1 MFMEEINQNSQTF
14 LDFNSDILKPSNEND
29 LQEIIKYCYKK
40 DLPIEIVGAG
50 TKNQIG
56 KKLQCA
62 KILDM
67 SNISGILEYKPE
79 ELYITAKAGT
89 PIKTVQD
96 ELRKN
101 NQHLAFEPVNFSELF
116 KKDSN
121 EGTIGGTLS
130 CNFSGS
136 RRFKVGSARDHILGF
151 KGYNGKGEKI
161 KSGGT
166 VVKNVT
172 GYDLSKLVTGS
183 FGTLLILSEITL
195 KVLPLQTDTKTI
207 IVSGLAL
214 EHSMGVM
221 GSAMDSSNDPSGAV
235 FYPSNFRNNFVFN
248 DLTHPGS
255 ITAIRVEGTKISTE
269 ERINNLI
276 EDLSLIDKNIT
287 VLDNT
292 QSEIF
297 WEDTRNLKVFSK
309 NQKSLLRA
317 VIPISE
323 TINLINRLKTF
334 HPSYFIDWGG
344 ALVWLEL
351 DYLSN
356 QKIDQIRN
364 RILNSGG
371 YLTVIKSPE
380 NLKSS
385 SEIFT
390 IDPIKF
396 KISQSLKK
404 SFDPKRIFN
413 PGKMY
418 TGI

>member
-1 MFMEEINQNSQTF
+1 MEEINQNSQTS
-14 LDFNSDILKPSNEND
+14 LDFNSEKFEPRDEVEI
-29 LQEIIKYCYKK
+29 QQIIKYCYKK
-40 DLPIEIVGAG
+40 NLPIEIVGNR
-50 TKNQIG
+50 TKIDIG

-62 KILDM
+62 KTLDM
-67 SNISGILEYKPE
+67 SKFSGIIDYKPE
-79 ELYITAKAGT
+79 ELYITVKAGT
-89 PIKTVQD
+89 SINIVRE
-96 ELRKN
+96 ELKKN
-101 NQHLAFEPVNFSELF
+101 KQHLAFEPVNFSKIF
-116 KKDSN
+116 KKNLND
-121 EGTIGGTLS
+121 GTVGGTLS

-151 KGYNGKGEKI
+151 KGFNGKGEKI

-183 FGTLLILSEITL
+183 FGTLIVLSELTL
-195 KVLPLQTDTKTI
+195 KVLPLESDTKTI
-207 IVSGLAL
+207 IISGLAL
-214 EHSMGVM
+214 EHALGVM
-221 GSAMDSSNDPSGAV
+221 GSAIASSNDTSGAV
-235 FYPSNFRNNFVFN
+235 FYPENLRNNFVFN

-255 ITAIRVEGTKISTE
+255 ITAIRVEGTKLSTDQ
-269 ERINNLI
+269 RVSNLTKELVL
-276 EDLSLIDKNIT
+276 EDKKLTI
-287 VLDNT
+287 LDST

-297 WEDTRNLKVFSK
+297 WEDTRSLKPFSNSDK
-309 NQKSLLRA
+309 NILRA
-317 VIPISE
+317 VVPPSE
-323 TINLINRLKTF
+323 TVNLINRLKTF
-334 HPSYFIDWGG
+334 HPNYFLDWGG
-344 ALVWLEL
+344 SLIWLEL

-356 QKIDQIRN
+356 QKIDQIRE
-364 RILNSGG
+364 RILDTNG

-380 NLKSS
+380 SIKLS

-396 KISQSLKK
+396 KISQNIKK

>member
-1 MFMEEINQNSQTF
+1 MEEINQNSQTF
-14 LDFNSDILKPSNEND
+14 QDFNSDIYKPDNEKD
-29 LQEIIKYCYKK
+29 LQEIIKYCFKK
-40 DLPIEIVGAG
+40 NLPIEIIGRG

-56 KKLQCA
+56 KRLQCA
-62 KILDM
+62 KTLDM
-67 SNISGILEYKPE
+67 SNISGIIDYKPE
-79 ELYITAKAGT
+79 ELYITVKAGT
-89 PIKTVQD
+89 PILTIQN
-96 ELRKN
+96 ELKKN

-151 KGYNGKGEKI
+151 KGFNGKGEKI

-172 GYDLSKLVTGS
+172 GYDLSKLITGS
-183 FGTLLILSEITL
+183 FGTLLVLSEITL

-207 IVSGLAL
+207 VVSGLSL
-214 EHSMGVM
+214 EHALGIL
-221 GSAMDSSNDPSGAV
+221 GSAISSSNDPSGAV
-235 FYPSNFRNNFVFN
+235 FYPDSLRNNFVFN

-255 ITAIRVEGTKISTE
+255 ITAIRVEGSKTSTE
-269 ERINNLI
+269 QRINNLI
-276 EDLSLIDKNIT
+276 QDLSLLDKNVT
-287 VLDNT
+287 VIDSI

-297 WEDTRNLKVFSK
+297 WEDTRSIKVFSK
-309 NQKSLLRA
+309 NQKNILRA
-317 VIPISE
+317 VVPPSE
-323 TINLINRLKTF
+323 TINLINRLKSF
-334 HPSYFIDWGG
+334 HPTYFIDWGG
-344 ALVWLEL
+344 SLIWIEL

-356 QKIDQIRN
+356 QKIDQIRK
-364 RILNSGG
+364 RILVADG

-380 NLKSS
+380 NIKSS
-385 SEIFT
+385 SELFT

-396 KISQSLKK
+396 KISQNIKK

>member
-1 MFMEEINQNSQTF
+1 MEETNQNSQTYQ
-14 LDFNSDILKPSNEND
+14 DFNSDIYKPNNEED
-29 LQEIIKYCYKK
+29 LQEIIKYCFKK
-40 DLPIEIVGAG
+40 NLPIEIIGRG
-50 TKNQIG
+50 TKSQIG

-62 KILDM
+62 KTLDM
-67 SNISGILEYKPE
+67 SNISGIIDYKPE
-79 ELYITAKAGT
+79 ELYITVKAGT
-89 PIKTVQD
+89 PIKTIQD
-96 ELRKN
+96 ELKKN

-151 KGYNGKGEKI
+151 KGYNGTGEKI

-172 GYDLSKLVTGS
+172 GYDLSKLITGS
-183 FGTLLILSEITL
+183 FGTLLVLSEITL

-207 IVSGLAL
+207 IVSGLSL
-214 EHSMGVM
+214 EHALGIM
-221 GSAMDSSNDPSGAV
+221 GSAISSSNDPSGTV
-235 FYPSNFRNNFVFN
+235 FYPDSLRDNFVFN

-255 ITAIRVEGTKISTE
+255 ITAIRIEGSKISTE
-269 ERINNLI
+269 QRINNLI
-276 EDLSLIDKNIT
+276 KDLSLIDKNIT
-287 VLDNT
+287 VLDSV

-297 WEDTRNLKVFSK
+297 WEDTRSLKVFSK
-309 NQKSLLRA
+309 NQKNILRA
-317 VIPISE
+317 VIPSSE
-323 TINLINRLKTF
+323 TTNLINRLKSF
-334 HPSYFIDWGG
+334 HPNYFIDWGG
-344 ALVWLEL
+344 SLIWLEL
-351 DYLSN
+351 DYLSS

-364 RILNSGG
+364 RILVADG
-371 YLTVIKSPE
+371 YLTVIKSQE
-380 NLKSS
+380 SIKSS
-385 SEIFT
+385 LEIFT

-396 KISQSLKK
+396 KISQNLKK

>member
-1 MFMEEINQNSQTF
+1 MEEISQNSQTF

-40 DLPIEIVGAG
+40 DLPIEIVGTG

-79 ELYITAKAGT
+79 ELYITVKAGT

-101 NQHLAFEPVNFSELF
+101 NQHLAFEPINFSELF

-136 RRFKVGSARDHILGF
+136 RRFKAGSARDHILGF

-183 FGTLLILSEITL
+183 FGTLLVLSEITL

-214 EHSMGVM
+214 EHSMGIM
-221 GSAMDSSNDPSGAV
+221 GSSIDSSNDPSGAV

-255 ITAIRVEGTKISTE
+255 ITAIRVEGTKTSTE

-287 VLDNT
+287 VLDNI

-317 VIPISE
+317 VIPASE

-344 ALVWLEL
+344 SLVWLEL

-356 QKIDQIRN
+356 QKIDQIRK
-364 RILNSGG
+364 RILDSGG

>member
-1 MFMEEINQNSQTF
+1 MEETNQNSQTS
-14 LDFNSDILKPSNEND
+14 LDFNSGKFTPNNENEI
-29 LQEIIKYCYKK
+29 QEIIKYCFKK
-40 DLPIEIVGAG
+40 NLPIEIVGTR
-50 TKNQIG
+50 TKQDIG

-67 SNISGILEYKPE
+67 SKISGIIDYKPE

-89 PIKTVQD
+89 PLKHIQEK
-96 ELRKN
+96 LKKN
-101 NQHLAFEPVNFSELF
+101 NQSLAFEPINFSRIF
-116 KKDSN
+116 KNSD
-121 EGTIGGTLS
+121 EGTIGGTIS
-130 CNFSGS
+130 CNFSGP

-151 KGYNGKGEKI
+151 KGFNGKGEKI

-183 FGTLLILSEITL
+183 FGTLLVLSEVTL
-195 KVLPLQTDTKTI
+195 KVLPTQSETKTI

-214 EHSMGVM
+214 EHSLGIM
-221 GSAMDSSNDPSGAV
+221 GSAISSSNDPSGAV
-235 FYPSNFRNNFVFN
+235 YYPSNLRGNFVFN

-255 ITAIRVEGTKISTE
+255 ITALRVEGTKLSTSQ
-269 ERINNLI
+269 RINNLMN
-276 EDLSLIDKNIT
+276 DLVLKDKKIT
-287 VLDNT
+287 VLDSI

-297 WEDTRNLKVFSK
+297 WEDTRALKVFSENDK
-309 NQKSLLRA
+309 NILRA
-317 VIPISE
+317 VVPPSE
-323 TINLINRLKTF
+323 TFNLINRLKSF

-344 ALVWLEL
+344 SLIWFEL

-356 QKIDQIRN
+356 QKIDQLRQ
-364 RILNSGG
+364 RISDVNG
-371 YLTVIKSPE
+371 YITVIKSSE
-380 NLKSS
+380 NIKSS

-396 KISQSLKK
+396 KISQNLKK
-404 SFDPKRIFN
+404 SFDPKRILN

>member
-1 MFMEEINQNSQTF
+1 MEEINQNSQTS
-14 LDFNSDILKPSNEND
+14 LDFNLDLLKPNNEND
-29 LQEIIKYCYKK
+29 LQDAIKYCFKK
-40 DLPIEIVGAG
+40 DLPIEIVGSR

-62 KILDM
+62 KVLDM
-67 SNISGILEYKPE
+67 SNFSGIIQYKPE
-79 ELYITAKAGT
+79 ELYITVKAGT
-89 PIKTVQD
+89 PIKIVKE
-96 ELRKN
+96 ELKKN
-101 NQHLAFEPVNFSELF
+101 NQHLAFEPTNFSEIF
-116 KKDSN
+116 NKNSN
-121 EGTIGGTLS
+121 EGTIGGTLA

-136 RRFKVGSARDHILGF
+136 RRFKSGSARDHILGF

-183 FGTLLILSEITL
+183 FGTLLVLSEITL
-195 KVLPLQTDTKTI
+195 KVLPMPVDTKTI
-207 IVSGLAL
+207 IISGFSL
-214 EHSMGVM
+214 EQSMGVIA
-221 GSAMDSSNDPSGAV
+221 SALSSSNDPSGAV
-235 FYPSNFRNNFVFN
+235 FYPNDLRNNFVFN

-255 ITAIRVEGTKISTE
+255 ITAIRVEGTKTSTE

-276 EDLSLIDKNIT
+276 SNLALIDKNIT
-287 VLDNT
+287 VLDSI

-297 WEDTRNLKVFSK
+297 WEDTRSLKVFSK
-309 NQKSLLRA
+309 NQKNILRA
-317 VIPISE
+317 VVPVSE

-334 HPSYFIDWGG
+334 HPTFFLDWGG
-344 ALVWLEL
+344 SLIWLEL

-356 QKIDQIRN
+356 QKIDQIRR
-364 RILNSGG
+364 RIADVGG

-380 NLKSS
+380 NIKSS

-396 KISQSLKK
+396 KISQNIKK
-404 SFDPKRIFN
+404 KF
-413 PGKMY
+413 
-418 TGI
+418 

>member
-1 MFMEEINQNSQTF
+1 MEEINQNSQTS
-14 LDFNSDILKPSNEND
+14 LDFNSEVLKPENENE
-29 LQEIIKYCYKK
+29 LQQIIKYCYKK
-40 DLPIEIVGAG
+40 DLPIEIVGAR
-50 TKNQIG
+50 TKNNIG
-56 KKLQCA
+56 RKLQCA
-62 KILDM
+62 KTLDM
-67 SNISGILEYKPE
+67 SNISGIVDYKPE
-79 ELYITAKAGT
+79 ELYITVKAGT
-89 PIKTVQD
+89 PIKNVQD
-96 ELRKN
+96 ELKKN
-101 NQHLAFEPVNFSELF
+101 NQYLAFEPINFSEIF
-116 KKDSN
+116 KKSSN
-121 EGTIGGTLS
+121 EGTVGGTLS

-183 FGTLLILSEITL
+183 FGTLLVLSEITF

-214 EHSMGVM
+214 ERSLGIM
-221 GSAMDSSNDPSGAV
+221 GSAMDSSNDPSGLV
-235 FYPSNFRNNFVFN
+235 FYPDNFRNNFVFN

-255 ITAIRVEGTKISTE
+255 ITAIRVEGTKTSTE
-269 ERINNLI
+269 QRINNLI
-276 EDLSLIDKNIT
+276 QGLDLIDKNIT
-287 VLDNT
+287 VLDST

-297 WEDTRNLKVFSK
+297 WEDTRALKVFSK
-309 NQKSLLRA
+309 NQKNILRTI
-317 VIPISE
+317 IPTSE
-323 TINLINRLKTF
+323 TANLLNRLKTF
-334 HPSYFIDWGG
+334 HPTYFVDWGG
-344 ALVWLEL
+344 SLIWLEL

-356 QKIDQIRN
+356 QKVDQIRK
-364 RILNSGG
+364 RVLDIGG
-371 YLTVIKSPE
+371 YLTVIKSTQ
-380 NLKSS
+380 NVKSS
-385 SEIFT
+385 AEIFT

-396 KISQSLKK
+396 KISQNLKK

>member
-1 MFMEEINQNSQTF
+1 MEETNQNSQTYQ
-14 LDFNSDILKPSNEND
+14 DFNSDIYKPNNEED
-29 LQEIIKYCYKK
+29 LQEIIKYCSKK
-40 DLPIEIVGAG
+40 NLPIEIIGRG
-50 TKNQIG
+50 TKSLIG

-62 KILDM
+62 KTLDM
-67 SNISGILEYKPE
+67 SNISGIIDYKPE
-79 ELYITAKAGT
+79 ELYITVKAGT
-89 PIKTVQD
+89 PIKTIQD
-96 ELRKN
+96 ELKKN

-151 KGYNGKGEKI
+151 KGYNGTGEKI

-172 GYDLSKLVTGS
+172 GYDLSKLITGS
-183 FGTLLILSEITL
+183 FGTLLVLSEITL

-207 IVSGLAL
+207 IVSGLSL
-214 EHSMGVM
+214 EHALGIM
-221 GSAMDSSNDPSGAV
+221 GSAISSSNDPSGTV
-235 FYPSNFRNNFVFN
+235 FYPDSLRDNFVFN

-255 ITAIRVEGTKISTE
+255 ITAIRIEGSKISTE
-269 ERINNLI
+269 QRINNLI
-276 EDLSLIDKNIT
+276 KDLSLIDKNIT
-287 VLDNT
+287 VLDSV

-297 WEDTRNLKVFSK
+297 WEDTRSLKVFSK
-309 NQKSLLRA
+309 NQKNILRA
-317 VIPISE
+317 VIPSSE
-323 TINLINRLKTF
+323 TTNLINRLKSF
-334 HPSYFIDWGG
+334 HPNYFIDWGG
-344 ALVWLEL
+344 SLIWLEL
-351 DYLSN
+351 DYLSS

-364 RILNSGG
+364 RILVADG
-371 YLTVIKSPE
+371 YLTVIKSQE
-380 NLKSS
+380 SIKSS
-385 SEIFT
+385 LEIFT

-396 KISQSLKK
+396 KISQNLKK

>member
-1 MFMEEINQNSQTF
+1 MEEINQNSQIS
-14 LDFNSDILKPSNEND
+14 LDFNSDKLKPNNEND
-29 LQEIIKYCYKK
+29 LQEAIKYCYKK
-40 DLPIEIVGAG
+40 DLPIEIIGLG
-50 TKNQIG
+50 TKNEIG
-56 KKLQCA
+56 KKFQSA
-62 KILDM
+62 KTLDM
-67 SNISGILEYKPE
+67 SNLSGIVDYKPE
-79 ELYITAKAGT
+79 ELYITVKAGT
-89 PIKTVQD
+89 PIKIIVD
-96 ELRKN
+96 ELKKN
-101 NQHLAFEPVNFSELF
+101 NQHLAFEPTNFSEIF
-116 KKDSN
+116 EKNSN

-172 GYDLSKLVTGS
+172 GYDLSKLITGS
-183 FGTLLILSEITL
+183 FGTLLVLSEITL
-195 KVLPLQTDTKTI
+195 KVSPLQTDTKTI
-207 IVSGLAL
+207 IISGLAIERSL
-214 EHSMGVM
+214 GIM
-221 GSAMDSSNDPSGAV
+221 GSAISSSNDPSGAV
-235 FYPSNFRNNFVFN
+235 FYPENLRNNFVFN
-248 DLTHPGS
+248 DLTHHGS
-255 ITAIRVEGTKISTE
+255 ISAVRVEGTKISTE
-269 ERINNLI
+269 QRVNNLI
-276 EDLSLIDKNIT
+276 KDLSLLDKNIT
-287 VLDNT
+287 VLDSI

-297 WEDTRNLKVFSK
+297 WEDTRALKVFSK
-309 NQKSLLRA
+309 NQKNILRA
-317 VIPISE
+317 VIPPAE
-323 TINLINRLKTF
+323 TTNLISRLKTF

-344 ALVWLEL
+344 SLVWLEL

-356 QKIDQIRN
+356 QKIEQIRK
-364 RILNSGG
+364 RVLDTEG

-380 NLKSS
+380 NIKST

-396 KISQSLKK
+396 KISQSIKK

>member
-1 MFMEEINQNSQTF
+1 MEETNQNSQTY
-14 LDFNSDILKPSNEND
+14 LDFNLDILKPSNEDD
-29 LQEIIKYCYKK
+29 LQQIIKHCYKK
-40 DLPIEIVGAG
+40 DLPIQIVGTG
-50 TKNQIG
+50 TKNEIG

-67 SNISGILEYKPE
+67 SNISGIIEYKPE
-79 ELYITAKAGT
+79 ELYITVKAGT
-89 PIKTVQD
+89 PIKLVQD
-96 ELRKN
+96 ELRKK
-101 NQHLAFEPVNFSELF
+101 NQHLAFEPTNFSEIFNKSL
-116 KKDSN
+116 S

-183 FGTLLILSEITL
+183 FGTLLALSEITL
-195 KVLPLQTDTKTI
+195 KVLPIQADIKTI
-207 IVSGLAL
+207 IISGLAL
-214 EHSMGVM
+214 ENSLGIMD
-221 GSAMDSSNDPSGAV
+221 SAISSSNDPSGAV
-235 FYPSNFRNNFVFN
+235 FYPANLRNNFVFN

-255 ITAIRVEGTKISTE
+255 ITAIRIEGTKTSTE
-269 ERINNLI
+269 QRVNNLF
-276 EDLSLIDKNIT
+276 ENL
-287 VLDNT
+287 VLKEKKTTILDIT

-297 WEDTRNLKVFSK
+297 WEETRAIKVFAK
-309 NQKSLLRA
+309 NEKNILRA
-317 VIPISE
+317 VVPPSE
-323 TINLINRLKTF
+323 TVNLINRLKTF
-334 HPSYFIDWGG
+334 HSSYFIDWGG
-344 ALVWLEL
+344 SLIWLEL
-351 DYLSN
+351 DYLSH
-356 QKIDQIRN
+356 QKIEQIRKRVVEAN
-364 RILNSGG
+364 G

-380 NLKSS
+380 NIKSS

-396 KISQSLKK
+396 KISQNLKK

>member
-1 MFMEEINQNSQTF
+1 MEETNQNSQTY
-14 LDFNSDILKPSNEND
+14 LDFNLDILKPSNEDD
-29 LQEIIKYCYKK
+29 LQQIIKHCYKK
-40 DLPIEIVGAG
+40 DLPIQIVGTG
-50 TKNQIG
+50 TKNEIG

-67 SNISGILEYKPE
+67 SNISGIIEYKPE
-79 ELYITAKAGT
+79 ELYITVKAGT
-89 PIKTVQD
+89 PIKLVQD

-101 NQHLAFEPVNFSELF
+101 NQHLAFEPTNFSEIFNKSL
-116 KKDSN
+116 S

-183 FGTLLILSEITL
+183 FGTLLALSEITL
-195 KVLPLQTDTKTI
+195 KVLPIQADIKTI
-207 IVSGLAL
+207 IISGLAL
-214 EHSMGVM
+214 ENSLGIMD
-221 GSAMDSSNDPSGAV
+221 SAISSSNDPSGAV
-235 FYPSNFRNNFVFN
+235 FYPANLRNNFVFN

-255 ITAIRVEGTKISTE
+255 ITAIRIEGTKTSTE
-269 ERINNLI
+269 QRVNNLF
-276 EDLSLIDKNIT
+276 ENL
-287 VLDNT
+287 VLKERKTTILDIT

-297 WEDTRNLKVFSK
+297 WEETRAIKVFAK
-309 NQKSLLRA
+309 NEKNILRA
-317 VIPISE
+317 VVPPSE
-323 TINLINRLKTF
+323 TVNLINRLKTF
-334 HPSYFIDWGG
+334 HSGYFIDWGG
-344 ALVWLEL
+344 SLIWLEL
-351 DYLSN
+351 DYLSH
-356 QKIDQIRN
+356 QKIEQIRKRVLDAN
-364 RILNSGG
+364 G

-380 NLKSS
+380 NIKSS

-396 KISQSLKK
+396 KISQNLKK

>member
-1 MFMEEINQNSQTF
+1 MEEINQNSQTF
-14 LDFNSDILKPSNEND
+14 LDFNSDILKPNNEND

-62 KILDM
+62 KILDV
-67 SNISGILEYKPE
+67 SNISGIVEYKPE
-79 ELYITAKAGT
+79 ELYITVKDGT
-89 PIKTVQD
+89 PVKTVHD
-96 ELRKN
+96 ELKKN
-101 NQHLAFEPVNFSELF
+101 NEHLAFEPINFSELF
-116 KKDSN
+116 KKDSH

-130 CNFSGS
+130 CNFSGA

-214 EHSMGVM
+214 EHSLGIM
-221 GSAMDSSNDPSGAV
+221 GSAIASSNDPSGVV
-235 FYPSNFRNNFVFN
+235 FYPDSLRNNFVFN

-255 ITAIRVEGTKISTE
+255 ITAIRVEGTKTSTE
-269 ERINNLI
+269 QRINNLI
-276 EDLSLIDKNIT
+276 ENLSLIDKNIT
-287 VLDNT
+287 VLDSI

-297 WEDTRNLKVFSK
+297 WEDTRSLKVFSK
-309 NQKSLLRA
+309 NQKNILRSIVPA
-317 VIPISE
+317 SE

-334 HPSYFIDWGG
+334 HPTYFIDWGG
-344 ALVWLEL
+344 SLIWLEL

-356 QKIDQIRN
+356 QKIDQIR
-364 RILNSGG
+364 RRVLDVGG
-371 YLTVIKSPE
+371 YLTVIRSPE

-396 KISQSLKK
+396 KISQNLKK

>member
-1 MFMEEINQNSQTF
+1 MEEISQNSQTF

-40 DLPIEIVGAG
+40 DLPIEIVGTG

-79 ELYITAKAGT
+79 ELYITVKAGT

-101 NQHLAFEPVNFSELF
+101 NQHLAFEPINFSQLF

-255 ITAIRVEGTKISTE
+255 ITAIRVEGTKTSTE

-317 VIPISE
+317 VIPASE

-344 ALVWLEL
+344 SLVWLEL

-356 QKIDQIRN
+356 QKIDQIRK
-364 RILNSGG
+364 RILDSGG

>member
-1 MFMEEINQNSQTF
+1 MEEINQNSQTS
-14 LDFNSDILKPSNEND
+14 LDFNLDILKPENED
-29 LQEIIKYCYKK
+29 QLQQMIKHCYKK
-40 DLPIEIVGAG
+40 DLPVEIVGAG
-50 TKNQIG
+50 TKNDIG

-67 SNISGILEYKPE
+67 SNISGIVDYKPE
-79 ELYITAKAGT
+79 ELYITVKAGT
-89 PIKTVQD
+89 PIKAIQD
-96 ELRKN
+96 KLKSN
-101 NQHLAFEPVNFSELF
+101 NQHLAFEPINFSEIF
-116 KKDSN
+116 KKNSN
-121 EGTIGGTLS
+121 EGTVGGTLS

-161 KSGGT
+161 KSGGI

-183 FGTLLILSEITL
+183 FGTLLVLSEVTL

-214 EHSMGVM
+214 EHALGII
-221 GSAMDSSNDPSGAV
+221 GSAISSSNDPSGAI
-235 FYPSNFRNNFVFN
+235 FYPGNFRNNFVFN
-248 DLTHPGS
+248 DLTHQGS
-255 ITAIRVEGTKISTE
+255 ITAIRVEGTKIATE
-269 ERINNLI
+269 QRTNNLI
-276 EDLSLIDKNIT
+276 QDLALTDKKIT
-287 VLDNT
+287 ILDSV

-297 WEDTRNLKVFSK
+297 WEDTRALKVFSK
-309 NQKSLLRA
+309 NQKNILRA
-317 VIPISE
+317 VVPASE
-323 TINLINRLKTF
+323 TVNLINRLKTF
-334 HPSYFIDWGG
+334 HPNYFIDWGG
-344 ALVWLEL
+344 SLIWLEL
-351 DYLSN
+351 DYLSG
-356 QKIDQIRN
+356 QKIDQIRK
-364 RILNSGG
+364 RILDANG

-380 NLKSS
+380 SIKSS

-396 KISQSLKK
+396 KISQNLKK

>member
-1 MFMEEINQNSQTF
+1 MEEISQNSQTS
-14 LDFNSDILKPSNEND
+14 LDFNSNILKPNNEND
-29 LQEIIKYCYKK
+29 LQEIIRYCYKK
-40 DLPIEIVGAG
+40 DLPIEIIGTG
-50 TKNQIG
+50 TKNEIG
-56 KKLQCA
+56 KKFQSA
-62 KILDM
+62 KTLDM
-67 SNISGILEYKPE
+67 SNISGIIEYKPE
-79 ELYITAKAGT
+79 ELYITVKAGT
-89 PIKTVQD
+89 PIKNVQD
-96 ELRKN
+96 ELKKN
-101 NQHLAFEPVNFSELF
+101 NQYLAFEPINFSEIF
-116 KKDSN
+116 KKSSN
-121 EGTIGGTLS
+121 EGTVGGTLS

-183 FGTLLILSEITL
+183 FGTLLVLSEITF

-214 EHSMGVM
+214 ERSLGIM
-221 GSAMDSSNDPSGAV
+221 GSAMDSSNDPSGLV
-235 FYPSNFRNNFVFN
+235 FYPDNFRNNFVFN

-255 ITAIRVEGTKISTE
+255 ITAIRVEGTKTSTE
-269 ERINNLI
+269 QRINNLI
-276 EDLSLIDKNIT
+276 QGLDLIDKNIT
-287 VLDNT
+287 VLDST

-297 WEDTRNLKVFSK
+297 WEDTRALKVFSK
-309 NQKSLLRA
+309 NQKNILRA
-317 VIPISE
+317 VIPPSE
-323 TINLINRLKTF
+323 TVNLINRLKAF
-334 HPSYFIDWGG
+334 HPNYFIDWGG
-344 ALVWLEL
+344 SLIWLEL

-356 QKIDQIRN
+356 QKIDQIRK
-364 RILNSGG
+364 RVLDAGG
-371 YLTVIKSPE
+371 YLTVIKSPT
-380 NLKSS
+380 NIKSS

-396 KISQSLKK
+396 KISQNLKR

>member
-1 MFMEEINQNSQTF
+1 MEETNQNSQIY
-14 LDFNSDILKPSNEND
+14 LDFNSDTLKPENENQ
-29 LQEIIKYCYKK
+29 LQQIIKHCYKK
-40 DLPIEIVGAG
+40 DLPIEIVGNR
-50 TKNQIG
+50 TKNNIG

-62 KILDM
+62 KTLDM
-67 SNISGILEYKPE
+67 SNISGIVDYKPE
-79 ELYITAKAGT
+79 ELYITVKAGT
-89 PIKTVQD
+89 PIKIVQD
-96 ELRKN
+96 KLRIN
-101 NQHLAFEPVNFSELF
+101 NQHLGFEPTNFSEIF
-116 KKDSN
+116 KNNSN
-121 EGTIGGTLS
+121 EGTVGGTLS

-136 RRFKVGSARDHILGF
+136 RRFKVGSARDHVLGF

-183 FGTLLILSEITL
+183 FGTLMVLSEVTL

-207 IVSGLAL
+207 IVSDLAL
-214 EHSMGVM
+214 ENSIGIM
-221 GSAMDSSNDPSGAV
+221 GSAIASSNDPSGVV
-235 FYPSNFRNNFVFN
+235 FYPGNLRNNFVFN

-255 ITAIRVEGTKISTE
+255 ITAIRVEGTKVSTE
-269 ERINNLI
+269 QRIGNLI
-276 EDLSLIDKNIT
+276 KDLALTEKKIT
-287 VLDNT
+287 ILDST

-297 WEDTRNLKVFSK
+297 WEDTRSLKVFSK
-309 NQKSLLRA
+309 NQRNILRA
-317 VIPISE
+317 VVPVSE
-323 TINLINRLKTF
+323 TVNLINRLKTF
-334 HPSYFIDWGG
+334 HPNYFIDWGG
-344 ALVWLEL
+344 SLLWLEL

-356 QKIDQIRN
+356 QKIDQIRK
-364 RILNSGG
+364 RILDTNG

-380 NLKSS
+380 NVKFS

-396 KISQSLKK
+396 KISQNLKK